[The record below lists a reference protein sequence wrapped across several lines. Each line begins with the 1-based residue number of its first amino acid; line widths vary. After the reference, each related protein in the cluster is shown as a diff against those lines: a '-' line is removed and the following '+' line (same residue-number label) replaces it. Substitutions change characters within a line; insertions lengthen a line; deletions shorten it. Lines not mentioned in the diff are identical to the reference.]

1 MSVDNRRHKT
11 SWHWS
16 CASRYCKASWKTEG
30 EYYTLTKVASAS
42 KPVVEAYLFV
52 LGKTINE
59 VNFKR
64 QVICTQHWPKGV
76 RKNLE
81 DPPSIKYTNVQG
93 KETKEGRE
101 HWNCAAALCTNSWRT
116 KLEGL
121 QYYRLSDFAQCKDK
135 QHAYNKVLMNKAVDF
150 KRDFICSVH
159 WSKGF
164 RDNLDDLPDRACHP
178 DYVNKQTTKK
188 VTPQSKIA
196 AAKRSLSTTKQ
207 TNTKRR
213 KLIRSSCSL
222 DFNSEESKFDIM
234 QKELQELK
242 EKLENKTEEAN
253 RLSQQVKDLTEK
265 NDSLSKQITQFKGKM
280 KDLTFSY
287 ECLKLRPK
295 RFFYMSGLTVDD
307 FNCVLE
313 CIEPYISVI
322 IYPDCKT
329 NQDGQRKLTKRTELL
344 CYFTICRHTLHLGVM
359 AFLTNTSDSTI
370 SRIFSAWSIFLSTLF
385 DSIDLSP
392 YPGEVISL
400 LPKEFWSS
408 GFQDTVLLGDCTEN
422 WISSPENYDVS
433 SATFSNYKNHD
444 TGKTGNKRNFASHV

>member
-1 MSVDNRRHKT
+1 MAVDKT

-265 NDSLSKQITQFKGKM
+265 NDSLSKQIAQFKGKL

-287 ECLKLRPK
+287 ECFKLRPK
-295 RFFYMSGLTVDD
+295 RFF
-307 FNCVLE
+307 
-313 CIEPYISVI
+313 
-322 IYPDCKT
+322 
-329 NQDGQRKLTKRTELL
+329 
-344 CYFTICRHTLHLGVM
+344 
-359 AFLTNTSDSTI
+359 
-370 SRIFSAWSIFLSTLF
+370 
-385 DSIDLSP
+385 
-392 YPGEVISL
+392 
-400 LPKEFWSS
+400 
-408 GFQDTVLLGDCTEN
+408 
-422 WISSPENYDVS
+422 
-433 SATFSNYKNHD
+433 
-444 TGKTGNKRNFASHV
+444 

>member
-1 MSVDNRRHKT
+1 MFVGNTPTQAYCPCAVGKT
-11 SWHWS
+11 
-16 CASRYCKASWKTEG
+16 
-30 EYYTLTKVASAS
+30 S

-164 RDNLDDLPDRACHP
+164 RNNLDDLPDRACHP

-196 AAKRSLSTTKQ
+196 SAKRSLSTTKQ

-222 DFNSEESKFDIM
+222 DFNSDESKFDIM

-253 RLSQQVKDLTEK
+253 RLSL
-265 NDSLSKQITQFKGKM
+265 
-280 KDLTFSY
+280 
-287 ECLKLRPK
+287 
-295 RFFYMSGLTVDD
+295 
-307 FNCVLE
+307 
-313 CIEPYISVI
+313 
-322 IYPDCKT
+322 
-329 NQDGQRKLTKRTELL
+329 
-344 CYFTICRHTLHLGVM
+344 
-359 AFLTNTSDSTI
+359 
-370 SRIFSAWSIFLSTLF
+370 
-385 DSIDLSP
+385 
-392 YPGEVISL
+392 
-400 LPKEFWSS
+400 
-408 GFQDTVLLGDCTEN
+408 QDTVLFGDCTEN
-422 WISSPENYDVS
+422 WISSPENYDLCVIGKGS
-433 SATFSNYKNHD
+433 GFYFNQKLLPPSAHSIRTGSKSPIRRIWVLLGRDWVFISTKNCCHPVL
-444 TGKTGNKRNFASHV
+444 TPSGLAPNLLSEGCLKYPH